1 MFITAGYHSGHPP
14 PYAAFFSRNL
24 PGGFI
29 VKEFMNRISKTPTDM
44 TRNLI
49 AQEIKM
55 LSELIHEQQQII
67 LSHTSHIPAIELD
80 LLMQNIRNLYD
91 RLLML
96 KKLNDEPMEPE
107 PVPPPA
113 RQQRS
118 YPQPRHPEELLA
130 SLEIT
135 PQADPEP
142 APEVRTNAEA
152 HVQADELLTSV
163 DTPVVSNE
171 RITEDEV
178 LPLVKERAKEFSKPS
193 ARPSAATL
201 FDDTPTV
208 AEQFQPAPS
217 LHDKL
222 TASREDKSLAV
233 KLSKNPVTD
242 LKKSIGINEKF
253 SFINELF
260 DGDMNRYTEV
270 IDKLNH
276 CAGYGEASGML
287 ESLAGAHGWNADGES
302 FGKLKELVERRFA

>member
-1 MFITAGYHSGHPP
+1 
-14 PYAAFFSRNL
+14 
-24 PGGFI
+24 
-29 VKEFMNRISKTPTDM
+29 MNRTRNKHTDM

-55 LSELIHEQQQII
+55 LSELIHEQQQMI
-67 LSHTSHIPAIELD
+67 LSHTGHIPAIELD

-91 RLLML
+91 RLLLL
-96 KKLNDEPMEPE
+96 KKFNDEPAEYTPD
-107 PVPPPA
+107 PVPLPPPA
-113 RQQRS
+113 REQRS
-118 YPQPRHPEELLA
+118 YPEPRHPEELLA
-130 SLEIT
+130 SLEVT
-135 PQADPEP
+135 PVAQQADPEP
-142 APEVRTNAEA
+142 AREPGTNAEA

-163 DTPVVSNE
+163 DTPVVSDE
-171 RITEDEV
+171 RVTEEEV

-208 AEQFQPAPS
+208 AEQFQSLPS

-260 DGDMNRYTEV
+260 DGDMNRYSEA
-270 IDKLNH
+270 IDKLNR
-276 CAGYGEASGML
+276 CTGPGDASALL
-287 ESLAGAHGWNADGES
+287 ETLAGTHGWSGDGEC
-302 FGKLKELVERRFA
+302 FAKLKELVERRFA